1 MSNKP
6 NYSLFIILEK
16 PIEVLSGW
24 LSVLAG
30 PINYLQ
36 SSIYTIKEMANKAN
50 KDASKFRTR
59 IVGGSCLSVASN

>member
-1 MSNKP
+1 LS
-6 NYSLFIILEK
+6 IILEI

-24 LSVLAG
+24 LGVLAG

-36 SSIYTIKEMANKAN
+36 SSISTIKEMANKAN

-59 IVGGSCLSVASN
+59 L